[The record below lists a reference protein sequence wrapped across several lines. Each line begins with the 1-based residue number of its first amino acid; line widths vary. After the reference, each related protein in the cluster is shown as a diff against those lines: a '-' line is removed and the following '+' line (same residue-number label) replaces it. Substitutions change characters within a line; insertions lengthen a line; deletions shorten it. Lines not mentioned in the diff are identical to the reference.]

1 MAYADKCFYFDWNN
15 REVPLSHPEGYGVSY
30 WEKATV
36 RWRQPEIG
44 TKEKLVSIE
53 LWQNQ
58 DNPLYGEKVNDDEV
72 CLTRENALLLAQ
84 KLIRAVN
91 ELDTETQMGDISETI
106 RDITFFLGEEW
117 DKYQDRKLQREIEF
131 EKGNAKKI
139 TRKTIEVN
147 GKEISVEVRDFG
159 VKWVE
164 TRNRDALIV
173 GRGETEEE
181 ATEDLKKQITD
192 MWDRIKDYPMEELTP
207 AMREIKIRLASI
219 FGDKDGV

>member
-1 MAYADKCFYFDWNN
+1 MAYIDKCFYFDLDN
-15 REVPLSHPEGYGVSY
+15 RVVPLSHPAGYGVSY

-44 TKEKLVSIE
+44 SNEKLVSVE

-58 DNPLYGEKVNDDEV
+58 DSPIYGEKVKNDEV

-117 DKYQDRKLQREIEF
+117 EKYQDRKLQREIEF
-131 EKGNAKKI
+131 DKNNGAKVEQKAIKI
-139 TRKTIEVN
+139 N
-147 GKEISVEVRDFG
+147 GKEVSVEVREFSST
-159 VKWVE
+159 WTE
-164 TRNRDALIV
+164 TSIRDAFAT
-173 GRGETEEE
+173 GCGDTEEE
-181 ATEDLKKQITD
+181 AIKDLKGQVEKA
-192 MWDRIKDYPMEELTP
+192 WNALKDYPTEELTP
-207 AMREIKIRLASI
+207 NMREYKERLVSI
-219 FGDKDGV
+219 FGGENGV